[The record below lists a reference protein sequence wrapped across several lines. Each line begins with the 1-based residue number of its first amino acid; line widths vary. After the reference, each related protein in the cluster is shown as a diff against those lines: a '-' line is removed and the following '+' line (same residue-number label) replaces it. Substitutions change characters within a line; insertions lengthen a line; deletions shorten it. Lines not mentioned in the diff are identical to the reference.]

1 MARTV
6 LFDIDGTLVD
16 SNYLHV
22 AAWSQAFVNAG
33 RPVDDRRTHRAI
45 GMDSAKLLAALL
57 EIDEDHVDDD
67 PTAQRAKSAHRE
79 LYRALSHRLR
89 PFTGARDLLRALADR
104 GHRVVLATS
113 APPDELELLRQV
125 LDVEPFLAGVTS
137 SDDVDTAK
145 PAPDIVRVA
154 LGTVGADPAD
164 AVFVG
169 DSVWDG
175 AAATRAGVRFVAV
188 RTGGGASDAELRE
201 AGAVAI
207 SDDVAELLDGLDDG
221 PLVS

>member
-16 SNYLHV
+16 SNYLHI
-22 AAWSQAFVNAG
+22 ATWSQAFVNAG
-33 RPVDDRRTHRAI
+33 RPVDDWRIHRAI

-57 EIDEDHVDDD
+57 ELDEDQVDHDE
-67 PTAQRAKSAHRE
+67 TAQRAKSAHRE
-79 LYRALSHRLR
+79 LYRAVRHRLR
-89 PFTGARDLLRALADR
+89 PFDGARELLRSLAER

-113 APPDELELLRQV
+113 APPEELAALLEV
-125 LDVEPFLAGVTS
+125 LDAEAWLAAVTS

-145 PAPDIVRVA
+145 PDPDIVQVA
-154 LGTVGADPAD
+154 LDKVGADAAD

-169 DSVWDG
+169 DAVWDG

-188 RTGGGASDAELRE
+188 RSGGAADADLRD
-201 AGAVAI
+201 AGAMAVH
-207 SDDVAELLDGLDDG
+207 DDVAGLLATLDHG